1 MIQGRQSGTQVHVPV
16 LPKEV
21 IFYLNISTD
30 GIYLDGT
37 VGLGGHA
44 TLILDHLSPKGHFIG
59 TDRDNEALL
68 LCNKRL
74 SGYPTPVSLFHNSYH
89 NFNAILDELGI
100 NQVNGLLLDLGV
112 SSLQMDSHVRGF
124 SYSTDSDL
132 DMRFDS
138 SQEIKASGILNHLSE
153 NDLANVI
160 FQYGEERRSRAIA
173 KSIVKMRPLT
183 TVFDLVESIR
193 RSTPPN
199 HRDRTLARVF
209 QAIRIKVNGELEK
222 LENFLSTFRDRL
234 VIGGRVAIISFHSL
248 EDRLVK
254 HSFKDLAK
262 EGVLSILTKKPV
274 IATNEE
280 MAENRR
286 SRSAKLRVAERIS

>member
-1 MIQGRQSGTQVHVPV
+1 MILRRQSGTQVHVPV
-16 LPKEV
+16 LPTEV
-21 IFYLNISTD
+21 IFYLNIFTD

-44 TLILDHLSPKGHFIG
+44 ALILDHLSPKGHFIG
-59 TDRDNEALL
+59 TDRDNEALF

-74 SGYPTPVSLFHNSYH
+74 TGYPTPVSLFHNSYH

-100 NQVNGLLLDLGV
+100 DQVNGFLLDLGL

-124 SYSTDSDL
+124 SYLTDSDL

-138 SQEIKASGILNHLSE
+138 SQEIKASGILNHLSV

-222 LENFLSTFRDRL
+222 LESFLSTFRDRL

-254 HSFKDLAK
+254 HSFKDLVK

-274 IATNEE
+274 VATNEE

>member
-1 MIQGRQSGTQVHVPV
+1 MIQGRQSGTEVHVPV

-44 TLILDHLSPKGHFIG
+44 ALILDHLSPKGHLIG
-59 TDRDNEALL
+59 TDRDNETLL

-100 NQVNGLLLDLGV
+100 DQVNGFILDLGL

-286 SRSAKLRVAERIS
+286 SRSAKLRVAERIF

>member
-16 LPKEV
+16 LPTEV

-30 GIYLDGT
+30 VIYLDGT

-44 TLILDHLSPKGHFIG
+44 ALILDHLSPKGHLIG

-100 NQVNGLLLDLGV
+100 DQVNGFLLDLGL

>member
-16 LPKEV
+16 LPREV
-21 IFYLNISTD
+21 IFYLNIFTD

-44 TLILDHLSPKGHFIG
+44 SLILDHLSPKGHFIG

-100 NQVNGLLLDLGV
+100 DQVNGFLLDLGL

-124 SYSTDSDL
+124 SYSKDSDL

-138 SQEIKASGILNHLSE
+138 SQEIKASGILNHLSV

-254 HSFKDLAK
+254 HSFKELAK
-262 EGVLSILTKKPV
+262 EGALSILTKKPV
-274 IATNEE
+274 IATNKE
-280 MAENRR
+280 MTENRR

>member
-16 LPKEV
+16 LPTEV
-21 IFYLNISTD
+21 IFYLNIFTD

-44 TLILDHLSPKGHFIG
+44 ALILDHLSPKGHFIG

-100 NQVNGLLLDLGV
+100 DQVNGFLLDLGL

-153 NDLANVI
+153 NDLAKVI

-209 QAIRIKVNGELEK
+209 QAIRIKVYGELEK
-222 LENFLSTFRDRL
+222 LENFLSTFRVGVSPSL
-234 VIGGRVAIISFHSL
+234 VFTPWKTDWSNI
-248 EDRLVK
+248 
-254 HSFKDLAK
+254 
-262 EGVLSILTKKPV
+262 VLKI
-274 IATNEE
+274 
-280 MAENRR
+280 
-286 SRSAKLRVAERIS
+286 

>member
-1 MIQGRQSGTQVHVPV
+1 MIQARQSGTQVHVPV

-44 TLILDHLSPKGHFIG
+44 ALILDHLSPKGHLIG

-100 NQVNGLLLDLGV
+100 DQVNGFILDLGL

>member
-44 TLILDHLSPKGHFIG
+44 ALILDHLSPKGHLIG
-59 TDRDNEALL
+59 TDRDNDALL

-100 NQVNGLLLDLGV
+100 DQVNGFILDLGL

>member
-16 LPKEV
+16 LPREV
-21 IFYLNISTD
+21 IFYLNIFTD

-44 TLILDHLSPKGHFIG
+44 ALILDHLSPKGHFIG

-100 NQVNGLLLDLGV
+100 DQVNGFLLDLGL

-138 SQEIKASGILNHLSE
+138 SQEIKASGILNHLSV

>member
-1 MIQGRQSGTQVHVPV
+1 MIQERQSGTQVHVPV
-16 LPKEV
+16 LPTEV

-44 TLILDHLSPKGHFIG
+44 ALILDHLSPKGHFIG

-274 IATNEE
+274 VATNEE

-286 SRSAKLRVAERIS
+286 SKSAKLRVAERIS

>member
-1 MIQGRQSGTQVHVPV
+1 MMQGRRSGTQVHVPV
-16 LPKEV
+16 LPTEV
-21 IFYLNISTD
+21 ISYLNILTD

-44 TLILDHLSPKGHFIG
+44 SLILNHLSPKGHFIG
-59 TDRDNEALL
+59 TDRDNEALI
-68 LCNKRL
+68 LCKKRL

-89 NFNAILDELGI
+89 NFNTILDELGI
-100 NQVNGLLLDLGV
+100 DQVNGLLLDLGL

-138 SQEIKASGILNHLSE
+138 SQEIKASEILNHLSE
-153 NDLANVI
+153 NELANVI

-209 QAIRIKVNGELEK
+209 QAIRIKVNCELEK
-222 LENFLSTFRDRL
+222 LENFLSSFRDRL
-234 VIGGRVAIISFHSL
+234 VVGGRIAIISFHSL

-254 HSFKDLAK
+254 HNFKGLAK
-262 EGVLSILTKKPV
+262 EGALSILTKKPV
-274 IATNEE
+274 VATNEE
-280 MAENRR
+280 MTENRR

>member
-1 MIQGRQSGTQVHVPV
+1 MIQERQSGTQVHVPV
-16 LPKEV
+16 LPTEV
-21 IFYLNISTD
+21 IFYLNIFTD

-100 NQVNGLLLDLGV
+100 DQVNGFLLDLGL

-209 QAIRIKVNGELEK
+209 QAIRIKVNGE
-222 LENFLSTFRDRL
+222 SY
-234 VIGGRVAIISFHSL
+234 G
-248 EDRLVK
+248 
-254 HSFKDLAK
+254 
-262 EGVLSILTKKPV
+262 
-274 IATNEE
+274 
-280 MAENRR
+280 
-286 SRSAKLRVAERIS
+286 

>member
-44 TLILDHLSPKGHFIG
+44 ALILDHLSPKGHLIG

-74 SGYPTPVSLFHNSYH
+74 SGYPAHLSLFHNSYH

-100 NQVNGLLLDLGV
+100 DQVNGFILDLGL

>member
-1 MIQGRQSGTQVHVPV
+1 MIQERQSGTQVHVPV
-16 LPKEV
+16 LPTEV
-21 IFYLNISTD
+21 IFYLNIFTD

-44 TLILDHLSPKGHFIG
+44 ALILDHLSPKGHFIG

-100 NQVNGLLLDLGV
+100 DQVNGFLLDLGL

-222 LENFLSTFRDRL
+222 LESFLSTFRDRL

-274 IATNEE
+274 VATNEE

>member
-100 NQVNGLLLDLGV
+100 DQVNGFILDLGL

>member
-16 LPKEV
+16 LPTEV
-21 IFYLNISTD
+21 IFYLNIFTD

-44 TLILDHLSPKGHFIG
+44 ALILDHLSPKGHFIG

-100 NQVNGLLLDLGV
+100 NQVNGFLLDLGL

-138 SQEIKASGILNHLSE
+138 SQEIKASRILNHLSE

-274 IATNEE
+274 VATNEE

-286 SRSAKLRVAERIS
+286 SRSAKIRVAERIS

>member
-44 TLILDHLSPKGHFIG
+44 ALILDHLSPKGHFIG

-100 NQVNGLLLDLGV
+100 DQVNGFILDLGL

>member
-16 LPKEV
+16 LLKEV

-30 GIYLDGT
+30 VIYRDGT
-37 VGLGGHA
+37 VVLGGHSA
-44 TLILDHLSPKGHFIG
+44 LILDHLSPKGHLIG

-100 NQVNGLLLDLGV
+100 DQVNGFILDLGL

-138 SQEIKASGILNHLSE
+138 SQEIKASGILNHLSV

>member
-16 LPKEV
+16 LPMEV

-44 TLILDHLSPKGHFIG
+44 ALILDHLSPKGHLIG

-100 NQVNGLLLDLGV
+100 DQVNGFILDLGL

-274 IATNEE
+274 VATNEE

>member
-1 MIQGRQSGTQVHVPV
+1 MMQKRQSGTQVHVPV
-16 LPKEV
+16 LPMEV
-21 IFYLNISTD
+21 ISNLNIFAD

-44 TLILDHLSPKGHFIG
+44 ALILDHLSPKGHFIG

-74 SGYPTPVSLFHNSYH
+74 SGYPTPVSLFYNSYH
-89 NFNAILDELGI
+89 NYKAILDELEI
-100 NQVNGLLLDLGV
+100 DQVNGILLDLGL

-124 SYSTDSDL
+124 SYKTDSDL

-138 SQEIKASGILNHLSE
+138 SQDIKASVILNHLSE

-160 FQYGEERRSRAIA
+160 FEYGEERRSRAIA
-173 KSIVKMRPLT
+173 KSIVKMRPLN

-222 LENFLSTFRDRL
+222 LESFLSSFRDRL
-234 VIGGRVAIISFHSL
+234 IIGGRVAIISFHSL

-254 HSFKDLAK
+254 HSFKKLAK
-262 EGVLSILTKKPV
+262 DGDLSILTKKPIV
-274 IATNEE
+274 ATNEE
-280 MAENRR
+280 STKNRR

>member
-16 LPKEV
+16 LPREV
-21 IFYLNISTD
+21 IFYLNIFTD

-44 TLILDHLSPKGHFIG
+44 SLILDHLSPKGHFIG

-100 NQVNGLLLDLGV
+100 DQVNGFLLDLGL

-254 HSFKDLAK
+254 HSFKELAK
-262 EGVLSILTKKPV
+262 EGALSILTKKPV
-274 IATNEE
+274 VATNEE
-280 MAENRR
+280 TTENRR
-286 SRSAKLRVAERIS
+286 SRSAKLRVAERIT

>member
-21 IFYLNISTD
+21 IFYLNISTN

-44 TLILDHLSPKGHFIG
+44 ALILDHLSPKGHLIG

-100 NQVNGLLLDLGV
+100 DQVNGFILDLGL

>member
-1 MIQGRQSGTQVHVPV
+1 MTLERPSGAMIHVPV
-16 LPKEV
+16 MPMEILSS
-21 IFYLNISTD
+21 LNISTN
-30 GIYLDGT
+30 GIYFDGT

-44 TLILDHLSPKGHFIG
+44 ALILEHLSSKGHLIG
-59 TDRDNEALL
+59 TDRDEDALSY
-68 LCNKRL
+68 CNKRL
-74 SGYPTPVSLFHNSYH
+74 SGFSTPISLFNDSYH
-89 NFNAILDELGI
+89 NFSSILDGLEI
-100 NQVNGLLLDLGV
+100 DTVNGFLLDLGL
-112 SSLQMDSHVRGF
+112 SSLQLDSPERGF
-124 SYSTDSDL
+124 SYSIDADL

>member
-1 MIQGRQSGTQVHVPV
+1 MIQDRQSGTQVHVPV

-21 IFYLNISTD
+21 IFYLNIFTD

-100 NQVNGLLLDLGV
+100 DQVNGFLLDLGL

-274 IATNEE
+274 VATNEE

>member
-1 MIQGRQSGTQVHVPV
+1 MIQSRQSGTQIHVPV
-16 LPKEV
+16 LPTEV
-21 IFYLNISTD
+21 ISHLNIYTD

-44 TLILDHLSPKGHFIG
+44 ALILDNLSPKAHFIG

-89 NFNAILDELGI
+89 NYSAILDGLGI
-100 NQVNGLLLDLGV
+100 NQVNGFLLDLGL
-112 SSLQMDSHVRGF
+112 SSLQMDSRVRGF

-138 SQEIKASGILNHLSE
+138 SQKIKASGILNHLSE
-153 NDLANVI
+153 SDLANVI
-160 FQYGEERRSRAIA
+160 FQYGEERRSRVIA

-222 LENFLSTFRDRL
+222 LENFLSSFRDRL
-234 VIGGRVAIISFHSL
+234 VIGGRIAIISFHSL

-254 HSFKDLAK
+254 HSFKELAK
-262 EGVLSILTKKPV
+262 EGALSILTKKPL
-274 IATNEE
+274 IATDEE
-280 MAENRR
+280 MTKNRR

>member
-16 LPKEV
+16 LPTEV
-21 IFYLNISTD
+21 IFYLNISAD

-44 TLILDHLSPKGHFIG
+44 ALILDHLSPKGHFIG

-100 NQVNGLLLDLGV
+100 DQVNGFILDLGL
-112 SSLQMDSHVRGF
+112 SSLQMDSHARGF
-124 SYSTDSDL
+124 SYSIDSDL

-222 LENFLSTFRDRL
+222 LENFLSSFRDRL
-234 VIGGRVAIISFHSL
+234 VIGGRIAIISFHSL

-254 HSFKDLAK
+254 HSFKELAK
-262 EGVLSILTKKPV
+262 EGALSILTKKPV
-274 IATNEE
+274 VAANEE
-280 MAENRR
+280 ITENRR

>member
-16 LPKEV
+16 LPMEV

-44 TLILDHLSPKGHFIG
+44 ALILDHLSPKGHLIG

-100 NQVNGLLLDLGV
+100 DQVNGFLLDLGL

-160 FQYGEERRSRAIA
+160 FEYGEERRSRAIA

>member
-1 MIQGRQSGTQVHVPV
+1 MIQGRQSGTEVHVPV

-44 TLILDHLSPKGHFIG
+44 ALILDHLSPKGHLIG

-100 NQVNGLLLDLGV
+100 DQVNGFLLDLGL

-124 SYSTDSDL
+124 SYSIDSDL

>member
-16 LPKEV
+16 LSKEV

-44 TLILDHLSPKGHFIG
+44 ALILDHLSPKGHLIG

-74 SGYPTPVSLFHNSYH
+74 SGYPTSVSLFHNSYH
-89 NFNAILDELGI
+89 NFNAILNELGI
-100 NQVNGLLLDLGV
+100 DQVNGFILDLGL
-112 SSLQMDSHVRGF
+112 SSLQMDSYVRGF

>member
-1 MIQGRQSGTQVHVPV
+1 MIQERQSGTQVHVPV
-16 LPKEV
+16 LPTEV

-44 TLILDHLSPKGHFIG
+44 ALIIDHLSPKGHFIG

-100 NQVNGLLLDLGV
+100 DQVNGFLLDLGL

>member
-1 MIQGRQSGTQVHVPV
+1 MIQERQSGTQVHVPV